1 MVLLSIATNFI
12 KRPVLATV
20 CTLLI
25 LLAGAICI
33 PLLPI
38 SYMPPLTPVTV
49 QVSATLTGGDAETV
63 ENTVTTPIERQ
74 INGATNME
82 YMTSASTATGQSLI
96 TAYFSPNQ
104 NQSLAQVDVQNRV
117 GIAAPLLP
125 TQVQQQGV
133 LVQKTSPAILLAL
146 GVYSPDESLDP
157 KFISNY
163 VDLYINDEITRIPG
177 IALVSYS
184 GQLLYSMRIWLD
196 PNALAGRGLT
206 ASDVIRS
213 LQQQNPLI
221 GLGGVGQPPTPDE
234 QTFSF
239 TIPSATQL
247 TDVKDFENLVLK
259 VEPNGDLVKLKDVGR
274 AELGAQSY
282 TTAAFT
288 GKVGSDT
295 KLHQGV
301 TMLIYQS
308 SDANALDVANAVKE
322 KLDELRQS
330 FPPGLVIEPVFDTTL
345 FVNASTKDVLITLL
359 QAIFL
364 VSLSIYIFLQ
374 DWRALVVPV
383 IAIPVSLIGALA
395 FAFVFGFSLNTL
407 TMLGLVLATGL
418 VVDDG
423 IVVVEA
429 IVEKIEQGLTPR
441 EAALAAMNELS
452 GAVIS
457 TSLVLMA
464 VFVPVAFFPGT
475 TGRIYQ
481 QFALTIAFSI
491 AVSTFNALS
500 FSPSIGALL
509 LRRKEGEMGGPLG
522 WFFGHFNRSFDW
534 FKSRY
539 TVLVEYLIGIRYVM
553 IAVFGIG
560 LALTIFLFKTVPT
573 AFVPQ
578 EDQGVFIGV
587 INAPPG
593 VSLAYTN
600 KVADEI
606 WQKLKNYPEIDFVTV
621 LPGLS
626 TQGSIPNV
634 GTMYASLKPWEERK
648 QPDQQING
656 LLRRVN
662 RDLATIT
669 DAQVRA
675 VNIPAIIGLGNYG
688 GLEFQLQDRSGGRLS
703 FDQFISNPDSA
714 MNRIIDAARKDPAIG
729 AVFTPTPPSAP
740 QLTVD
745 IDRDRLQALNISFND
760 AMNTVGAY
768 LGSNFVNQF
777 SYGPRYYRV
786 YVQADAQFRDSPE
799 DLSQIYVRSQ
809 DNKMIPL
816 SEFVSVQQSTGPQVI
831 NHFNIYRSADIVS
844 GPAPGSTS
852 GQVIQALQ
860 SIFKADSLPG
870 TGFEWFGPARE
881 ELAAGGLG
889 PVIFGLGLVVVF
901 LVLSAQYESYIDPTI
916 IMLTVPLAMMG
927 ALAFT
932 LVRGLANDV
941 FCQIAL
947 IMLIGLAS
955 KNAILIV
962 ELANQSLSTGM
973 TYTQAAVH
981 ACKERLRP
989 ILMTAL
995 SGLAGFF
1002 PLLVAEGAGANS
1014 RWSVGYAVFG
1024 GLLVATFLSL
1034 LLVPVLYVVIKTLAD
1049 SILGNNKPPQSPGS
1063 TGDSPDPTIDP
1074 DSHQLDAGETPA
1086 NPHLQGESP

>member
-1 MVLLSIATNFI
+1 MALLSIATNFI

-25 LLAGAICI
+25 LLAGAVCI

-38 SYMPPLTPVTV
+38 SYLPPLTPVTV
-49 QVSATLTGGDAETV
+49 QVSASLTGGDAITV
-63 ENTVTTPIERQ
+63 ENTVTTPLERQ

-96 TAYFSPNQ
+96 TAYFSPSQ
-104 NQSLAQVDVQNRV
+104 DQSLAQVDVQNRV

-133 LVQKTSPAILLAL
+133 SVQKTSPAILMAL
-146 GVYSPDESLDP
+146 GIYSPDDSLDP

-163 VDLYINDEITRIPG
+163 VDLYINDEISRIPG

-206 ASDVIRS
+206 ANDVIQR
-213 LQQQNPLI
+213 LQEQNPLI
-221 GLGGVGQPPTPDE
+221 GLGGVGQPPTPE
-234 QTFSF
+234 GQTFSF

-247 TDVKDFENLVLK
+247 TNVKDFENLVLK
-259 VEPNGDLVKLKDVGR
+259 TESNGNLVKLKDVGR
-274 AELGAQSY
+274 AELGAQNYS
-282 TTAAFT
+282 TGSFT

-295 KLHQGV
+295 KIHQGE
-301 TMLIYQS
+301 TMLIYQAS
-308 SDANALDVANAVKE
+308 TANALDVANAVKE
-322 KLDELRQS
+322 KLAELEQN
-330 FPPGLVIEPVFDTTL
+330 FPPGLVIRPVFDTTL

-359 QAIFL
+359 EAIIL

-407 TMLGLVLATGL
+407 TMLGLILATGL

-441 EAALAAMNELS
+441 QAAITAMDELT

-481 QFALTIAFSI
+481 QFALTIAFAI

-500 FSPSIGALL
+500 FSPSIGAVL

-522 WFFGHFNRSFDW
+522 WFFRGFNRGFDA
-534 FKSRY
+534 FKQRY
-539 TVLVEYLIGIRYVM
+539 TSLVEYLIGVRYVM
-553 IAVFGIG
+553 LAVFGLG
-560 LALTIFLFKTVPT
+560 LAMTVFLFQTVPT
-573 AFVPQ
+573 GFVPQ
-578 EDQGVFIGV
+578 EDQGVFIGI

-593 VSLAYTN
+593 VSLSYTN
-600 KVADEI
+600 KVADQI
-606 WQKLKNYPEIDFVTV
+606 WEKLKNYPEIDFITV
-621 LPGLS
+621 LPGTS
-626 TQGSIPNV
+626 NQGNIPNV
-634 GTMYASLKPWEERK
+634 GTMYASLKPWDERT
-648 QPDQQING
+648 QPKSQING
-656 LLRRVN
+656 ILKRVN
-662 RDLATIT
+662 KDFATIT
-669 DAQVRA
+669 DAQVVA
-675 VNIPAIIGLGNYG
+675 VNLPAILGLGNYG
-688 GLEFQLQDRSGGRLS
+688 GLEFQFQDRTGGKLS
-703 FDQFISNPDSA
+703 FDQFIGNA
-714 MNRIIDAARKDPAIG
+714 NAIIAEARKNPVIG
-729 AVFTPTPPSAP
+729 GIFSPTPPSAP
-740 QLTVD
+740 QLTVQV
-745 IDRDRLQALNISFND
+745 DRDRLQALNVSFND

-777 SYGPRYYRV
+777 TFGPRYYRV
-786 YVQADAQFRDSPE
+786 FVQADAEFRDSPS
-799 DLSQIYVRSQ
+799 DIGQIYVRSK
-809 DNKMIPL
+809 DNQMVAL
-816 SEFVSVQQSTGPQVI
+816 SELIKIERTTGPQVI

-844 GPAPGSTS
+844 GPAPGNTS
-852 GQVIQALQ
+852 GQVIQGMTGA
-860 SIFKADSLPG
+860 FKAASIPG

-881 ELAAGGLG
+881 ELSAGGLG
-889 PVIFGLGLVVVF
+889 PIIFGLGLVVVF

-927 ALAFT
+927 ALGFT
-932 LVRGLANDV
+932 LMRGLANDV
-941 FCQIAL
+941 YCQIAL

-962 ELANQSLSTGM
+962 ELANQSLSKGM
-973 TYTQAAVH
+973 NYTQAVVH
-981 ACKERLRP
+981 ACRERVRP

-1002 PLLVAEGAGANS
+1002 PLLVASGAGANS

-1034 LLVPVLYVVIKTLAD
+1034 LLVPVLYVVIKTLAERVF
-1049 SILGNNKPPQSPGS
+1049 SGKPPQPPHQPPVLESHEPAGLLPPV
-1063 TGDSPDPTIDP
+1063 TPDPSSAPNIQP
-1074 DSHQLDAGETPA
+1074 DLPA
-1086 NPHLQGESP
+1086 